1 MAGYQVDM
9 YKKKDLKSIIESV
22 IIAIG
27 REENTQEFY
36 AYLAKT
42 IRDPETRE
50 FFEGISKKEELDIVE
65 TEAFLE
71 ELEEDLR
78 MSKE

>member
-1 MAGYQVDM
+1 VDM

-22 IIAIG
+22 VIAIG

-36 AYLAKT
+36 TYLSKT
-42 IRDPETRE
+42 IRDPETRK
-50 FFEGISKKEELDIVE
+50 FFEEIAKKEEVDIEE

-71 ELEEDLR
+71 ELEEDL
-78 MSKE
+78 KNAEE

>member
-1 MAGYQVDM
+1 M

-22 IIAIG
+22 VVAIG

-50 FFEGISKKEELDIVE
+50 FFEGIAKKEEADIAD
-65 TEAFLE
+65 TEAFLD
-71 ELEEDLR
+71 ELEEDLKKT
-78 MSKE
+78 KE